1 MINILAFDLDGTLLT
16 SQKTID
22 LRTMAAIEKA
32 KQAGMH
38 IVIASGRDKNGCR
51 FVYEPLGLEH
61 GPHFLALVNGQIL
74 YDFEKKEYD
83 LDDVLLP
90 EDGLKIQEVCRKY
103 NVEGIFCCGY
113 DFYSYISRLGRI
125 KKTVKTIVRGEPADY
140 GLKAGASHRNFI
152 DLPYKDITLTQDI
165 NKVCLVHS
173 ASFFDKNLD
182 NLKADLKDY
191 DVLLVGP
198 EWLEI
203 MPKGVSKASALDKIA
218 RKLGYTMENV
228 MAFGDAEN
236 DVEMLAKAG
245 IGVAMGNAMD
255 TAKAAANVVTKTND
269 ENGIGEV
276 IDKLLEGNEDFLK
289 VGII

>member
-1 MINILAFDLDGTLLT
+1 M
-16 SQKTID
+16 
-22 LRTMAAIEKA
+22 
-32 KQAGMH
+32 
-38 IVIASGRDKNGCR
+38 
-51 FVYEPLGLEH
+51 
-61 GPHFLALVNGQIL
+61 
-74 YDFEKKEYD
+74 
-83 LDDVLLP
+83 
-90 EDGLKIQEVCRKY
+90 
-103 NVEGIFCCGY
+103 
-113 DFYSYISRLGRI
+113 
-125 KKTVKTIVRGEPADY
+125 
-140 GLKAGASHRNFI
+140 
-152 DLPYKDITLTQDI
+152 TQDI

>member
-1 MINILAFDLDGTLLT
+1 MIKIIAFYLYGTLLT

-22 LRTMAAIEKA
+22 PRTMAAIEKA

-51 FVYEPLGLEH
+51 FVYEPLGLEQ

-152 DLPYKDITLTQDI
+152 DLPYKDIILTQDI